1 MQLSEHLETNLAAL
15 NARLGSSADFYAK
28 RIELYHIRGAILLFD
43 GMASLESL
51 WELLLDAASRQTPPL
66 RLGALPSGEQVYELL
81 SRHSALPAESSP
93 VENWDDLMQRL
104 TAGMAVLLLDGSAK
118 GLAFSVQS
126 LKFRSV
132 EEPSGEGDLRGS
144 REGFSDLL
152 RVNLSLLRRLIR
164 TEALVM

>member
-81 SRHSALPAESSP
+81 SRHSALPAESGP
-93 VENWDDLMQRL
+93 VED
-104 TAGMAVLLLDGSAK
+104 
-118 GLAFSVQS
+118 
-126 LKFRSV
+126 
-132 EEPSGEGDLRGS
+132 
-144 REGFSDLL
+144 
-152 RVNLSLLRRLIR
+152 
-164 TEALVM
+164 